1 MSAALEVRDLTVA
14 YEGNIVLDRVTF
26 SVGEGAL
33 VGIVGPNG
41 AGKSTLLKAILGL
54 IPRTRGSVQF
64 FGRDLDQVRRGIAY
78 MPQRSDIDWD
88 FPITVLETV
97 LIGTY
102 PRLGWLRRPGKREV
116 AKAYEALE
124 RVGMEKYAHR
134 QIRRLSGGQQQRM
147 FIARALAQDP
157 VLLFLDE
164 PFAGVDAG
172 SERTILSILKELRD
186 EGKTALIIHHDLA
199 KVREHFDEALLLNR
213 SLYGHGPAGEMV
225 TRDRVAELFD
235 IPILQQA
242 EVTA

>member
-1 MSAALEVRDLTVA
+1 MSAAVEVRDLTVA

-116 AKAYEALE
+116 AKAYEALDARWDGE
-124 RVGMEKYAHR
+124 VRAPADSPPLGGPAAAHVH
-134 QIRRLSGGQQQRM
+134 
-147 FIARALAQDP
+147 RAGP
-157 VLLFLDE
+157 
-164 PFAGVDAG
+164 GAG
-172 SERTILSILKELRD
+172 SRAAVF
-186 EGKTALIIHHDLA
+186 G
-199 KVREHFDEALLLNR
+199 
-213 SLYGHGPAGEMV
+213 
-225 TRDRVAELFD
+225 
-235 IPILQQA
+235 
-242 EVTA
+242 